1 MILKDVFGCDVTA
14 SGQTAIEPWNRT
26 MLAFLAHSA
35 ETPSHLGDVLRTDP
49 DLAIAQASRG
59 LFSLLLGRHELV
71 SVARGALDLAQSS
84 IRERH
89 ATPREVLYVDAL
101 AAWLDGRPSAA
112 VQYIERI
119 LAVWPGD
126 GLAMKISQAV
136 RFVLGDEKGMRRS
149 IERILPAY
157 DDDHPAIGYLLGC
170 HAFTLEEAGEYRHA
184 EMQGRKGLEMAHDDA
199 WGLHAVAHVYDM
211 TSRAANGILF
221 LNAHQ
226 AGWSHCNNFRYHIWW
241 HLASMYLEVG
251 DIDRVL
257 ALYDEEV
264 RRDKTDDY
272 RDIANA
278 TSLLMRL
285 ELEGMDVGNRWEELA
300 ELCAARIDDGCLA
313 FADLHYMLALC
324 RGDKSGAA
332 SRLIRRIHMDALRNR
347 DEMDVIMR
355 DPALS
360 VAKGLKAFFEGAPAL
375 AFANL
380 SAARSSMQLIGGSH
394 AQRDVFERITIEA
407 AIRSGNCDGARAIIH
422 DRTARRGFCD
432 AYAHSRAK
440 MVEEVS
446 RHDAAQ
452 SMVFRSVA

>member
-49 DLAIAQASRG
+49 DLAIAQACRG
-59 LFSLLLGRHELV
+59 LFSLLLGRRELL
-71 SVARGALDLAQSS
+71 SVARNALDLAHSS
-84 IRERH
+84 VRTHGATQRE
-89 ATPREVLYVDAL
+89 TLYVDAL
-101 AAWLDGRPSAA
+101 AVWLDGRPSVA
-112 VQYIERI
+112 VQLIEKV
-119 LAVWPGD
+119 LANWPGD

-136 RFVLGDEKGMRRS
+136 RFVLGDGQGMRRS

-157 DDDHPAIGYLLGC
+157 GEDHPAVGYLLGC
-170 HAFTLEEAGEYRHA
+170 HAFTLEEAGDYQLA
-184 EMQGRKGLEMAHDDA
+184 ERQGRRGLELAPDDA

-211 TSRAANGILF
+211 TAQAANGIQF

-226 AGWSHCNNFRYHIWW
+226 AGWSHCNNFRYHVWW
-241 HLASMYLEVG
+241 HLALMYLEVG
-251 DIDRVL
+251 DTDRVL

-285 ELEGMDVGNRWEELA
+285 ELEGINVGDRWEELA
-300 ELCAARIDDGCLA
+300 TLCATRIDDGCLA
-313 FADLHYMLALC
+313 FADLHYLLALC
-324 RGDKSGAA
+324 GGGKRDDAL
-332 SRLIRRIHMDALRNR
+332 RLIQRIHTDALRNR
-347 DEMDVIMR
+347 DEMDVVMR

-360 VAKGLKAFFEGAPAL
+360 VAKGLKAFSEGAPAL
-375 AFANL
+375 AFANF

-407 AIRSGNCDGARAIIH
+407 AIRSGDCEGAHAIIR

-432 AYAHSRAK
+432 AYAHSRAEV
-440 MVEEVS
+440 VEEIKHCS
-446 RHDAAQ
+446 AQ
-452 SMVFRSVA
+452 AGVVHGVA